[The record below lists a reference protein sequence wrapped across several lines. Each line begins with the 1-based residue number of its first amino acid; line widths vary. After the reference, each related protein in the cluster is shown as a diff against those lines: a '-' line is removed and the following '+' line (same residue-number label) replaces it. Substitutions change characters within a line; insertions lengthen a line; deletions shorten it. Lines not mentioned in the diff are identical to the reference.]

1 MACCCRS
8 SPYALRLKIPLEP
21 RCALKAASTRSSATV
36 AWPRLLQVA
45 TPTALHSSVCVM
57 TKAWAQC
64 WRRKA
69 GTETPN
75 YASAARRL
83 VQVSH
88 RVPRCQLWKG
98 RASDALASVDAALH
112 AYRAVNDEHS
122 LIRCQCLEAVVRV
135 MMCQSDQPKRL
146 ARDVLKRDVGSGV
159 HVMVVCCALAVDAFV
174 SHRHSS
180 GQPSAASLAAD
191 GAACALQRWWGSGC
205 APCDGW
211 MAWAFVWLLTEI
223 VCERL
228 HLFSPSTLLQYTDL
242 LSAFRS
248 YRRSA
253 GTAVV
258 VAAAQLQL
266 AASRDL
272 VAGAHDVE
280 ACDRAVQACAG
291 ILHQG
296 QCQFPYLCAHALLQV
311 SLALLLPLKGRVEAE
326 HDETLARRGRARLML
341 EQALL
346 LLFPK
351 DVMHGRHTVQYKGEI
366 VCDSSMQLLPL
377 RVKAAHFS
385 LLAAAACSPSMAN
398 PSMVHDRPAFAAA
411 ARSLAESVE
420 QLQQLSPYHAA
431 VCQWWHAL
439 ALTRAGLREPLLYA
453 SVKAP
458 LQLPALDIKMRC
470 SGCQQQLQS
479 IA

>member
-1 MACCCRS
+1 
-8 SPYALRLKIPLEP
+8 L
-21 RCALKAASTRSSATV
+21 
-36 AWPRLLQVA
+36 
-45 TPTALHSSVCVM
+45 
-57 TKAWAQC
+57 
-64 WRRKA
+64 
-69 GTETPN
+69 
-75 YASAARRL
+75 
-83 VQVSH
+83 
-88 RVPRCQLWKG
+88 LWKG
-98 RASDALASVDAALH
+98 KAIDALASVHAALL

-122 LIRCQCLEAVVRV
+122 LIRCQCLEALVRAI
-135 MMCQSDQPKRL
+135 MCQCDEPRQL
-146 ARDVLKRDVGSGV
+146 ARQVMKRDVGSGV

-174 SHRHSS
+174 SHRHSN
-180 GQPSAASLAAD
+180 GQPSAANLAAD
-191 GAACALQRWWGSGC
+191 GAAAALERWRSSGC

-228 HLFSPSTLLQYTDL
+228 YLFSPVTLLQYTDL

-266 AASRDL
+266 AACRDL
-272 VAGAHDVE
+272 VASARDVE
-280 ACDRAVQACAG
+280 ACERAAQACAG

-326 HDETLARRGRARLML
+326 RDETLARRGRARVVL

-351 DVMHGRHTVQYKGEI
+351 DVMHGRHTVQFKAEI

-377 RVKAAHFS
+377 RVKAVHYS
-385 LLAAAACSPSMAN
+385 LLAAAACAPSMAN

-420 QLQQLSPYHAA
+420 QLQQLSPFHAA

-458 LQLPALDIKMRC
+458 LQLPAVDIKMRC
-470 SGCQQQLQS
+470 SGCLQQLQS